1 MDDALKRT
9 EHDNQIRKQARWD
22 VLKVVV
28 PVGLFFIIYII
39 FLPVIQRFFGII
51 D

>member
-1 MDDALKRT
+1 
-9 EHDNQIRKQARWD
+9 
-22 VLKVVV
+22 LKVAV
-28 PVGLFFIIYII
+28 PLGTFIIVYII